1 MILPDTWSRKPHPFS
16 GWKQQPVNSGAHA
29 EQAVQYDAEK
39 KKPRGGPC
47 KRHVRPTGN
56 DVSAHYC
63 EEYVHDSNA
72 TDSNATDSN
81 ATDSNA
87 TKPDGMHALPGNAKR
102 IAVLA

>member
-1 MILPDTWSRKPHPFS
+1 MNTYSMILHDKCSRKPHPFF

-39 KKPRGGPC
+39 KKPCGGPC
-47 KRHVRPTGN
+47 KRHARPTGN

-63 EEYVHDSNA
+63 EEYVHDGNA
-72 TDSNATDSN
+72 A
-81 ATDSNA
+81 
-87 TKPDGMHALPGNAKR
+87 KPDGMHALTGNTKS